1 MRFKMGIKN
10 YKSFKNRQNIDFASI
25 TIFVGPN
32 SGGKSSI
39 LKLLGLFNQSF
50 NSSTKQLL
58 FNGVY
63 TDLKDFKS
71 ITNNYNENPVEID
84 FITKEIY
91 DPGENIPPSREI
103 NNNDIKFTIKIS
115 SNNLTTSYEK
125 KGDNLKS
132 SRQYLK
138 DNTYIFSDVEKSNIK
153 NRIQESIHQHRNALN
168 ELTGWNNK
176 TTDKKLNQ
184 YTNIILRNCILG
196 CNDLDSKLY
205 AGCNGMV
212 WQLDGIQPF
221 VVTIGET
228 LIALLEPPFK
238 DLKEFIGK
246 WSEFDEIL
254 SSSNINNYLTKNITH
269 YYYFTKQDLGQR
281 SSVNGINNENEI
293 KAEKASI
300 FNDKKDLFENILNI
314 VDNKYRKLFIS
325 IIWYSLFSQIF
336 DSWLEEVKNIQ
347 QKFQQIYRPT
357 ITSHFKNFK
366 FLPPLREKPRRY
378 YSKDELLVYLF
389 GKSPISLWIEKR
401 KYASTTVQDITNK
414 VNKNLQLIG
423 ILSKVHIRKV
433 DDRNLPDLYVIEIY
447 DYNNK
452 SYFNLQDVGYG
463 YSQIL
468 PILFSLELNSSDYL
482 SNLIIEQPELH
493 LHPKFQT
500 GLSSIIVKTISNNK
514 YDDDV
519 STIIMETHSEHILR
533 EIQVQIAQGLLS
545 NSDVAVNY
553 VGKYKNGNSFVK
565 RMELTKKGLFKDD
578 WPGELF
584 EDGYQQSLELL
595 KHQ

>member
-39 LKLLGLFNQSF
+39 LKLLGLFNQSY

-58 FNGVY
+58 FNGVF

-91 DPGENIPPSREI
+91 EPGENIPPSREI

-115 SNNLTTSYEK
+115 SNNLTISYEK

-132 SRQYLK
+132 PRQYLK
-138 DNTYIFSDVEKSNIK
+138 DNAYIFSDIEKSNIK
-153 NRIQESIHQHRNALN
+153 NRIQESIQKHRNALI
-168 ELTGWNNK
+168 ELTGWNNDA
-176 TTDKKLNQ
+176 TEKKLNQ
-184 YTNIILRNCILG
+184 FTDIILRNCILG
-196 CNDLDSKLY
+196 SNDLDLKLF
-205 AGCNGMV
+205 AGCSDMV
-212 WQLDGIQPF
+212 WQLDGIRPF
-221 VVTIGET
+221 VLTIGGR
-228 LIALLEPPFK
+228 LMVLLKPPFK
-238 DLKEFIGK
+238 DLKEFIGE
-246 WSEFDEIL
+246 WSQYDEIL
-254 SSSNINNYLTKNITH
+254 NSSNINNYLTHNIAH
-269 YYYFTKQDLGQR
+269 YHYFTKQDLDR
-281 SSVNGINNENEI
+281 HTSANGINNENVI
-293 KAEKASI
+293 IVEKASV

-314 VDNKYRKLFIS
+314 ADNKYRKFFIS

-336 DSWLEEVKNIQ
+336 DSWLEEVQNIQ
-347 QKFQQIYRPT
+347 QKFQQIFRPT

-378 YSKDELLVYLF
+378 YSTDELLVYLF
-389 GKSPISLWIEKR
+389 GKSPISIWIEKR
-401 KYASTTVQDITNK
+401 KYASKTVQDITNK

-447 DYNNK
+447 DYNNN
-452 SYFNLQDVGYG
+452 SYYNLQDVGYG
-463 YSQIL
+463 FSQIL

-500 GLSSIIVKTISNNK
+500 GLSSIMVKTISNNK
-514 YDDDV
+514 YDDV

-533 EIQVQIAQGLLS
+533 EIQVQIAKGLIS

-584 EDGYQQSLELL
+584 EDSYNQSMELL